1 MAADAT
7 GKRPV
12 AVADALHSAAIH
24 LLRGVRKEDVRAG
37 IGPARLSVLS
47 VLVFA
52 GPTRLSDLA
61 RIEQVRPPTM
71 SKIVSGLEQ
80 RHLVRRRADPGD
92 ARASIVEAT
101 ARGTRLLQESRRRRV
116 ARLAKSLQSLER
128 ADIELLARAAAV
140 IERVSTKI

>member
-1 MAADAT
+1 MAVDAR
-7 GKRPV
+7 GKRAL

-52 GPTRLSDLA
+52 GPKRLSDLA
-61 RIEQVRPPTM
+61 RIEQVTPPTM

-80 RHLVRRRADPGD
+80 RELVRRRPDPDD
-92 ARASIVEAT
+92 ARVSMLEAT
-101 ARGTRLLQESRRRRV
+101 ARGTGLLQKGRRRRV
-116 ARLAKSLQSLER
+116 TRLAKSLQELGSE
-128 ADIELLARAAAV
+128 DIELLGRAAAL
-140 IERVSTKI
+140 IERVSTTI